1 MSPKGPLAPAPS
13 ASEIRKERR
22 WGFIILVSFLL
33 AMIPLLLVV
42 LGYYPPAD
50 EEVVAPSADSLAN
63 GDDSAATEVPGLAAD
78 STAPLVS
85 AETVWW
91 RKARAQLFALL
102 KDDEEDDTPS
112 APLPPAHSDT
122 VLPPP
127 AAASISAPS
136 AKAGLPASSAMKPA
150 ASSSSRLSS
159 SSAQKPAPA
168 SVAKSQP
175 PPSRIVI
182 LPDPERD
189 SVRIVFRAP
198 LAKRGVLVQGDLLLF
213 STEKGASSHYPA
225 FAPAIQIALE
235 NIFYITQP
243 ENLKIP
249 RLEAQLL
256 QKVGFVF
263 PQGAITRVELRNLH
277 TEWENR

>member
-22 WGFIILVSFLL
+22 WGFVILVSVLL
-33 AMIPLLLVV
+33 AVVPLLLVV

-50 EEVVAPSADSLAN
+50 EETASGNDSLAY
-63 GDDSAATEVPGLAAD
+63 DADTAATEVPGLAVD

-102 KDDEEDDTPS
+102 KDDEDDETPA
-112 APLPPAHSDT
+112 APLPPPAHPDT

-127 AAASISAPS
+127 AAASVSASS
-136 AKAGLPASSAMKPA
+136 AKAEPPASSAMKPA
-150 ASSSSRLSS
+150 GSSSSRLSS
-159 SSAQKPAPA
+159 SSAQKLASAP
-168 SVAKSQP
+168 VAKTQP
-175 PPSRIVI
+175 PPSRIVT

-189 SVRIVFRAP
+189 SVRIAFRAP

-213 STEKGASSHYPA
+213 STDKGVSAHYPA

-243 ENLKIP
+243 ENLKIS
-249 RLEAQLL
+249 RLEAQLQ

-277 TEWENR
+277 TEWDNR

>member
-22 WGFIILVSFLL
+22 WGFVILVSVLL

-50 EEVVAPSADSLAN
+50 EGAATSSTDSLAH
-63 GDDSAATEVPGLAAD
+63 GVDTAATEVPGLAVD
-78 STAPLVS
+78 STAPPVS
-85 AETVWW
+85 METVWW

-102 KDDEEDDTPS
+102 KDDEDEDTPA
-112 APLPPAHSDT
+112 APLPPPAHPDT
-122 VLPPP
+122 VPPLP
-127 AAASISAPS
+127 AAASTSAPS
-136 AKAGLPASSAMKPA
+136 AKAGLPASSAMKPTG
-150 ASSSSRLSS
+150 SSSSRSLSS
-159 SSAQKPAPA
+159 AKASVPAP
-168 SVAKSQP
+168 VAKSQP
-175 PPSRIVI
+175 PPSRIVT

-189 SVRIVFRAP
+189 SVRIAFRAP
-198 LAKRGVLVQGDLLLF
+198 LAKRGVLVQGDLFLF
-213 STEKGASSHYPA
+213 STEKGVSAHYPA
-225 FAPAIQIALE
+225 FAPAIQVALE

-243 ENLKIP
+243 ENLKIS
-249 RLEAQLL
+249 RLEVQLQ

-277 TEWENR
+277 TEWDNR